1 MINLQGK
8 TALVTGASRGLGKD
22 VALFLGR
29 LGANVAVNYLQDET
43 AAEQVVA
50 KIERTATQ
58 AAAIHAD
65 VREWQQVEKLVSRVT
80 ARFGSL
86 DILINNVGEFI
97 TSPLWKMDIKDWHNM
112 LASNLHSAFYC
123 SKAVIPVMQKRKFG
137 RIVNIALANAN
148 RIHAYKTT
156 AAYAIAKTGIL
167 ILTKSLAVE
176 VAAFGIT
183 VNAVSPGLMDN
194 GSLTPERIDSMA
206 PKIPLG
212 KPGTGK
218 DIVGAIGYL
227 VSDEAAYVTGTEII
241 ASGGWGL

>member
-148 RIHAYKTT
+148 RIHAHKTT